1 MTSPYDDIIDL
12 PHHVSERRA
21 HMPLR
26 SRAAQFAPFAA
37 LTGYEDA
44 VREAERATASRR
56 ELCED
61 DVLELNAKLRL
72 LSERI
77 AETPYAEVTY
87 YVPDKRKPGGE
98 YVTVSGN
105 VRLIE
110 ECTRLLVFCG
120 GRRVPIDD
128 ISEISL

>member
-1 MTSPYDDIIDL
+1 MTNAYDDIIDL

-21 HMPLR
+21 HMPMR

-37 LTGYEDA
+37 LTGYEEA
-44 VREAERATASRR
+44 VREAERATGSRR

-61 DVLELNAKLRL
+61 DERELNAKLRL

-77 AETPYAEVTY
+77 ASEPYAEVTY

-120 GRRVPIDD
+120 GKRIPIDD
-128 ISEISL
+128 ISDISL

>member
-1 MTSPYDDIIDL
+1 MTNEYDDIINL
-12 PHHVSERRA
+12 PHHVSGKRPC
-21 HMPLR
+21 MPLR
-26 SRAAQFAPFAA
+26 NRAAQFAPFAA
-37 LTGYEDA
+37 LTGYEEA
-44 VREAERATASRR
+44 VREAGRATGSRR

-61 DVLELNAKLRL
+61 DVRELNAKLRL

-77 AETPYAEVTY
+77 AEEPYAEVTY
-87 YVPDKRKPGGE
+87 YVPDKHKPGGE

-128 ISEISL
+128 ISDISL

>member
-1 MTSPYDDIIDL
+1 MTHAYDDIIDL

-21 HMPLR
+21 NMPIYK
-26 SRAAQFAPFAA
+26 RAAQFAPFAA
-37 LTGYEDA
+37 LTGYEEA
-44 VREAERATASRR
+44 VREAERAAGSRR

-61 DVLELNAKLRL
+61 DAAELNAKLRL

-77 AETPYAEVTY
+77 AQQPYAEVTY

-120 GRRVPIDD
+120 GGRIPIDD
-128 ISEISL
+128 ISHISL